1 MDQIYIDWTNQVYA
15 SYHLTFA
22 PTSQVVV
29 RALSPTMDP
38 AESEPAED
46 KWAIERA
53 KAADP

>member
-1 MDQIYIDWTNQVYA
+1 MGQLYIDWTKQVYA

-38 AESEPAED
+38 TESEPAED